1 MEKNDLKHPCELL
14 IIGGSAGGLDVLLE
28 VLPKLKTSISFPIV
42 IVLHRKNTQEETLT
56 ALMSI
61 KATLPVK
68 EIEDKEPIQ
77 ESVIYIAPA
86 DYHLLIEKSHYF
98 ALDYSEKVN
107 FSRPSIDVT
116 FESAADV
123 YGASLVCIVLSGAN
137 NDGTQGAKA
146 VKEKGGVVAAQ
157 QPETAV
163 VPFMP
168 DFMIKNVQPQ
178 HVLNIPQLI
187 QFINSL
193 GNRY

>member
-1 MEKNDLKHPCELL
+1 MEKNELRHPCELL

-28 VLPKLKTSISFPIV
+28 VLPNLKNPISFPVV

-56 ALMSI
+56 ALMSM

-86 DYHLLIEKSHYF
+86 DYHLLIEKSRHF
-98 ALDYSEKVN
+98 ALDYSEKIN
-107 FSRPSIDVT
+107 FSRPSIDVA

-123 YGASLVCIVLSGAN
+123 YGASLVCIILSGGN
-137 NDGTQGAKA
+137 TDGTEGARII
-146 VKEKGGVVAAQ
+146 KEKGGVVVAQ

-168 DFMIKNVQPQ
+168 DFMIKHVQPQ
-178 HVLNIPQLI
+178 HVLNIRQLI

-193 GNRY
+193 